1 MDRPLILDSDDTN
14 FCIYGLGTT
23 GQSVISFFKKKNFKK
38 FQVWDDNKILRDLYG
53 LNKQKKKRRKNFF

>member
-23 GQSVISFFKKKNFKK
+23 GQSVISFFKKKILKNFKSGMIIK
-38 FQVWDDNKILRDLYG
+38 F
-53 LNKQKKKRRKNFF
+53 